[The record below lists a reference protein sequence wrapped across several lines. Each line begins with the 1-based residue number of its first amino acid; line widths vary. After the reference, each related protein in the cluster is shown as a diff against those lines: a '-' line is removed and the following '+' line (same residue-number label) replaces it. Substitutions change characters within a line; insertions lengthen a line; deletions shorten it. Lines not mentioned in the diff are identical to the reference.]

1 MTIARR
7 TGPQTEA
14 EIREEIARA
23 RTQVVDTA
31 QALRRQLH
39 DIWDVRH
46 WVARR
51 PGLTLGV
58 AFAAGL
64 WLGIRRR

>member
-1 MTIARR
+1 VTISRSEAKS
-7 TGPQTEA
+7 EA
-14 EIREEIARA
+14 ELREEIERT

-51 PGLTLGV
+51 PGITLGF

>member
-1 MTIARR
+1 MTISRSEAKS
-7 TGPQTEA
+7 EA
-14 EIREEIARA
+14 ELREEIERT

-51 PGLTLGV
+51 PGITLGI

>member
-1 MTIARR
+1 VTLSRSTPR
-7 TGPQTEA
+7 TEA
-14 EIREEIARA
+14 ELREDIERA

-39 DIWDVRH
+39 DIWDPRH
-46 WVARR
+46 WVSRR

-58 AFAAGL
+58 AFLAGV

>member
-1 MTIARR
+1 MTISRSEAKS
-7 TGPQTEA
+7 EA
-14 EIREEIARA
+14 ELREEVERT

-51 PGLTLGV
+51 PGITLGF

>member
-1 MTIARR
+1 VTISRSEAKS
-7 TGPQTEA
+7 EA
-14 EIREEIARA
+14 ELREEIERT

-51 PGLTLGV
+51 PGLTLGF

>member
-1 MTIARR
+1 VTTTLSRPR
-7 TGPQTEA
+7 TEA
-14 EIREEIARA
+14 ELREEIARA
-23 RTQVVDTA
+23 RTQVADTA

-39 DIWDVRH
+39 DIWDVRQ

-51 PGLTLGV
+51 PGLSLGI
-58 AFAAGL
+58 AFGVGL

>member
-1 MTIARR
+1 VTLAPRQPTESELRAELER
-7 TGPQTEA
+7 T
-14 EIREEIARA
+14 

-39 DIWDVRH
+39 DIWDVRQ

-51 PGLTLGV
+51 PGLALGI
-58 AFAAGL
+58 AFTAGL

>member
-1 MTIARR
+1 MTLAPRQR
-7 TGPQTEA
+7 TEA
-14 EIREEIARA
+14 ELRKELERT

-39 DIWDVRH
+39 DIWDVRQ
-46 WVARR
+46 WVARH
-51 PGLTLGV
+51 PGLTLGI
-58 AFAAGL
+58 AFTAGL

>member
-1 MTIARR
+1 VTISRSEAKS
-7 TGPQTEA
+7 EA
-14 EIREEIARA
+14 ELREEIERT

-51 PGLTLGV
+51 PGLTLGI

-64 WLGIRRR
+64 WLGTRRR

>member
-1 MTIARR
+1 MTLSRSTPR
-7 TGPQTEA
+7 SEA
-14 EIREEIARA
+14 EVREEIERT

-39 DIWDVRH
+39 DIRDVRY

-51 PGLTLGV
+51 PYLSLGIAV
-58 AFAAGL
+58 AAGL
-64 WLGIRRR
+64 WLGIKRR

>member
-1 MTIARR
+1 MTLSRSS
-7 TGPQTEA
+7 PMSEA
-14 EIREEIARA
+14 ELREEIERT

-31 QALRRQLH
+31 QALRRQLN

-46 WVARR
+46 WVDRR
-51 PGLTLGV
+51 PGLTLSI

>member
-1 MTIARR
+1 MTATLSRPR
-7 TGPQTEA
+7 TEA
-14 EIREEIARA
+14 ELREELART
-23 RTQVVDTA
+23 RTQVADTA

-39 DIWDVRH
+39 DAWDVRQ

-51 PGLTLGV
+51 PGISLGI
-58 AFAAGL
+58 AFGVGL

>member
-1 MTIARR
+1 
-7 TGPQTEA
+7 
-14 EIREEIARA
+14 
-23 RTQVVDTA
+23 VVDTA

-39 DIWDVRH
+39 DIWDVRQ

-51 PGLTLGV
+51 PGLTLGI
-58 AFAAGL
+58 AFTAGL

>member
-1 MTIARR
+1 VTLSR
-7 TGPQTEA
+7 TGPRSEA
-14 EIREEIARA
+14 ELREELERT
-23 RTQVVDTA
+23 RTQVVGTA

-39 DIWDVRH
+39 DIRDPRQ

-51 PGLTLGV
+51 PWLTLGI

>member
-1 MTIARR
+1 VTLSRSTPR
-7 TGPQTEA
+7 TEA
-14 EIREEIARA
+14 ELREDIERA

-39 DIWDVRH
+39 DIWDVRQ
-46 WVARR
+46 WVSRR

-58 AFAAGL
+58 AFLAGM

>member
-1 MTIARR
+1 MTLSRSS
-7 TGPQTEA
+7 PVSEA
-14 EIREEIARA
+14 QVREEIERA
-23 RTQVVDTA
+23 RSQVVDTA

-51 PGLTLGV
+51 PAVTLGI

-64 WLGIRRR
+64 WLGFRRR

>member
-1 MTIARR
+1 
-7 TGPQTEA
+7 
-14 EIREEIARA
+14 
-23 RTQVVDTA
+23 VDTA

-51 PGLTLGV
+51 PGITLGI

>member
-1 MTIARR
+1 MTIQRSA
-7 TGPQTEA
+7 PPTEA
-14 EIREEIARA
+14 ELRLEIERT

-51 PGLTLGV
+51 PGLTLGI

>member
-1 MTIARR
+1 VTLAPRQ
-7 TGPQTEA
+7 PTES
-14 EIREEIARA
+14 ELREELERT

-39 DIWDVRH
+39 DIWDVRQ

-51 PGLTLGV
+51 PGLMLGI
-58 AFAAGL
+58 AFTAGL

>member
-1 MTIARR
+1 VTLAPRQ
-7 TGPQTEA
+7 PTEA
-14 EIREEIARA
+14 ELRKELERT

-39 DIWDVRH
+39 DIWDVRQ
-46 WVARR
+46 WVSRH
-51 PGLTLGV
+51 PGLTLGI
-58 AFAAGL
+58 AFTAGL

>member
-1 MTIARR
+1 MTVSRSS
-7 TGPQTEA
+7 PPSEA
-14 EIREEIARA
+14 ELREEIERA

-39 DIWDVRH
+39 DIGDVRH
-46 WVARR
+46 WVRRR
-51 PGLTLGV
+51 PALTLGI

-64 WLGIRRR
+64 WLGIRRH

>member
-1 MTIARR
+1 MTIQRA
-7 TGPQTEA
+7 GPRSEA
-14 EIREEIARA
+14 ELREEIERSRA
-23 RTQVVDTA
+23 QVVGTA

-64 WLGIRRR
+64 ALGIRRR

>member
-1 MTIARR
+1 MTISRSDARS
-7 TGPQTEA
+7 EA
-14 EIREEIARA
+14 ELRQEIERA

-51 PGLTLGV
+51 PGITLGI

>member
-1 MTIARR
+1 MTISRSEAKS
-7 TGPQTEA
+7 EA
-14 EIREEIARA
+14 ELREEIERA

-39 DIWDVRH
+39 DIWDVRQL
-46 WVARR
+46 VARR
-51 PGLTLGV
+51 PALTLGI

>member
-1 MTIARR
+1 MTLSRS
-7 TGPQTEA
+7 GPRTEA
-14 EIREEIARA
+14 ELREDIERA

-46 WVARR
+46 WVSRR
-51 PGLTLGV
+51 PGLTLGI
-58 AFAAGL
+58 AFTAGL

>member
-1 MTIARR
+1 VTLSRSSPR
-7 TGPQTEA
+7 SGA
-14 EIREEIARA
+14 ELREEIERA

-39 DIWDVRH
+39 DIWDVRQ

-51 PGLTLGV
+51 PALTLGI

>member
-1 MTIARR
+1 VTISRSDARS
-7 TGPQTEA
+7 EA
-14 EIREEIARA
+14 ELREEIERT

-51 PGLTLGV
+51 PGITLGI

>member
-1 MTIARR
+1 MTISRSDARS
-7 TGPQTEA
+7 EA
-14 EIREEIARA
+14 ELREEIERT

-31 QALRRQLH
+31 QALRRKLH

>member
-1 MTIARR
+1 M
-7 TGPQTEA
+7 
-14 EIREEIARA
+14 
-23 RTQVVDTA
+23 VDTA
-31 QALRRQLH
+31 QALRRQLN

-46 WVARR
+46 WVDRR
-51 PGLTLGV
+51 PALTLSI